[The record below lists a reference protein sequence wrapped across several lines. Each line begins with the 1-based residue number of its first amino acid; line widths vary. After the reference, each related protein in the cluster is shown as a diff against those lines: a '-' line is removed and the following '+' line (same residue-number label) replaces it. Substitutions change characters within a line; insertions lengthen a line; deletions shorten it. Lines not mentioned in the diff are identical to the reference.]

1 MREPPA
7 PAAVAAIDRL
17 VVGPAAG
24 GPPVLDGAGL
34 RLHTGETLA
43 LYGRSGSGKTT
54 LALSLLGHLRPGL
67 ALRSGTVRVGG
78 IDPFTTAGRSRV
90 RTGVVSFLGQ
100 DPAAALNPG
109 RRLGGLLREA
119 ARRSRPAA
127 PGGPGTRERI
137 ERALAEVDL
146 PTDRAFLRRYPHE
159 ISGGQAQRA
168 ALVIATLCDPV
179 LLVLDEPT
187 SGLDR
192 RLADELCA
200 LLGARRRAGSG
211 AMLLVSHDRELIG
224 ALADR
229 TLRVADGRL
238 LPPGE
243 DTAAPRPAPRPPAR
257 PAALVLP
264 SAPPGPSGSR
274 PPAPPAPP
282 GPSGSRPPVLE
293 LTGLRAGHGRRI
305 TVAGVSLTVAP
316 GGCTA
321 LAGASGAGKSTVAHC
336 LVGLHP
342 ALAGR
347 LTLEGR
353 EVPLDLRRRSPRDRR
368 ALQLVAQDSVDAL
381 NPREPVRRTLLR
393 PLTGLRGMA
402 PEEAASRVHTL
413 LEQVCLPARLLDRLP
428 HQLSGGER
436 QRVNLARALAAGPR
450 VLVCDEVTSALDTA
464 TRDAILDLLA
474 ELRRTEGLSVVLISH
489 DARVRAAAD
498 RVVVLDAGRPVPSGD
513 APAPGGGRV

>member
-24 GPPVLDGAGL
+24 GPPVLDGPSL

-168 ALVIATLCDPV
+168 ALVIATLRDPV

-200 LLGARRRAGSG
+200 LLGARRGAGSG

-243 DTAAPRPAPRPPAR
+243 DTAAPGPALRPPAR
-257 PAALVLP
+257 PATPVPP
-264 SAPPGPSGSR
+264 SAPPAPSAPSGPSGT
-274 PPAPPAPP
+274 
-282 GPSGSRPPVLE
+282 RPPVLE

>member
-1 MREPPA
+1 
-7 PAAVAAIDRL
+7 
-17 VVGPAAG
+17 
-24 GPPVLDGAGL
+24 
-34 RLHTGETLA
+34 
-43 LYGRSGSGKTT
+43 
-54 LALSLLGHLRPGL
+54 
-67 ALRSGTVRVGG
+67 
-78 IDPFTTAGRSRV
+78 
-90 RTGVVSFLGQ
+90 SFLGQ
-100 DPAAALNPG
+100 DPAASLNPG

-119 ARRSRPAA
+119 ARRSRHAA

-159 ISGGQAQRA
+159 ISGGQAQRT
-168 ALVIATLCDPV
+168 ALVIATIGDPD

-243 DTAAPRPAPRPPAR
+243 DTAAPGPAPRAPAR
-257 PAALVLP
+257 PATPV
-264 SAPPGPSGSR
+264 PPPAPSGTR
-274 PPAPPAPP
+274 PPA
-282 GPSGSRPPVLE
+282 LE

-342 ALAGR
+342 ARAGR

-413 LEQVCLPARLLDRLP
+413 LERVCLPPRLLDRLP

-464 TRDAILDLLA
+464 TRDAILGLLA
-474 ELRRTEGLSVVLISH
+474 ELRCTEGLAVVLISH
-489 DARVRAAAD
+489 DARVRATAD
-498 RVVVLDAGRPVPSGD
+498 RVVELDAGAPVPSGGT
-513 APAPGGGRV
+513 PVPGSGRA